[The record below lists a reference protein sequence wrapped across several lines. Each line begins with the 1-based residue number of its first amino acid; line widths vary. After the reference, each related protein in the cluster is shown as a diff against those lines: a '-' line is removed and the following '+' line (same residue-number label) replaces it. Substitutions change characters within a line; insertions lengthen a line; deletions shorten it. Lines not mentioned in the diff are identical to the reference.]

1 MTNEKSCCESR
12 IALKREDFQMEL
24 NGKETDLF
32 ILKNK
37 NGVEIAVTNYGGF
50 IVAVMVPDRQGKY
63 ADVVLG
69 HSSIQDYLHTPE
81 PYLGALIG
89 RYGNRIAGGK
99 FTLEGKE
106 YTLAVNNGPNTLHGG
121 LTGFNAVVWDAEQL
135 NAQTLKLN
143 YLSVDGEEG
152 FPGNLSVEVVYHL
165 NNDNAL
171 EISYQAATD
180 KTTIINLTQHSFFNL
195 AGNAKPTPTVCGNIL
210 TIHAD
215 YYTPMDEVSIP
226 TGEIA
231 PVEAKELH
239 VVICF
244 VQHAINIA
252 LVFSICNDFSF
263 HRELSPRFIFII
275 PFQTFRFIEIRESE
289 TSCLHCV
296 IQCLSYLKRTDEQIT
311 CRNIHFYHC
320 SEAASILSL
329 QLYTFSTIHTTIDLH
344 RRIIQRCFCL
354 CRQLISRIST
364 CPFQTTQ
371 NMFFVLFFIK
381 YVIRSRSE
389 RT

>member
-180 KTTIINLTQHSFFNL
+180 KTTIINLTQL
-195 AGNAKPTPTVCGNIL
+195 IRLLLL
-210 TIHAD
+210 T
-215 YYTPMDEVSIP
+215 
-226 TGEIA
+226 
-231 PVEAKELH
+231 L
-239 VVICF
+239 
-244 VQHAINIA
+244 
-252 LVFSICNDFSF
+252 
-263 HRELSPRFIFII
+263 
-275 PFQTFRFIEIRESE
+275 
-289 TSCLHCV
+289 
-296 IQCLSYLKRTDEQIT
+296 
-311 CRNIHFYHC
+311 RNIHFLIWLVMP
-320 SEAASILSL
+320 S
-329 QLYTFSTIHTTIDLH
+329 QP
-344 RRIIQRCFCL
+344 
-354 CRQLISRIST
+354 RQCVET
-364 CPFQTTQ
+364 
-371 NMFFVLFFIK
+371 
-381 YVIRSRSE
+381 Y
-389 RT
+389 

>member
-171 EISYQAATD
+171 EIS
-180 KTTIINLTQHSFFNL
+180 
-195 AGNAKPTPTVCGNIL
+195 
-210 TIHAD
+210 
-215 YYTPMDEVSIP
+215 
-226 TGEIA
+226 
-231 PVEAKELH
+231 
-239 VVICF
+239 
-244 VQHAINIA
+244 
-252 LVFSICNDFSF
+252 
-263 HRELSPRFIFII
+263 LSG
-275 PFQTFRFIEIRESE
+275 S
-289 TSCLHCV
+289 
-296 IQCLSYLKRTDEQIT
+296 
-311 CRNIHFYHC
+311 N
-320 SEAASILSL
+320 
-329 QLYTFSTIHTTIDLH
+329 
-344 RRIIQRCFCL
+344 
-354 CRQLISRIST
+354 
-364 CPFQTTQ
+364 
-371 NMFFVLFFIK
+371 
-381 YVIRSRSE
+381 
-389 RT
+389 